1 MKNAFVWA
9 MVDSL
14 AGGCRAVVE
23 FACFVARGLQEAG
36 FAYFDEGGE
45 SVGLCGGS
53 QSYMSAIYPWSV
65 IVGSSI

>member
-1 MKNAFVWA
+1 

-14 AGGCRAVVE
+14 AEGSRVVVE
-23 FACFVARGLQEAG
+23 FACFVACVLQEAA

-45 SVGLCGGS
+45 SVGLCHGS
-53 QSYMSAIYPWSV
+53 QSCISYICPWSV